1 MAIAGALAAAVS
13 AVLTG
18 REAMRHGIGGG
29 ATEGSLVEKIGGA
42 RWNPFAQAIGRGQ
55 VPGIPG
61 VQFGKD
67 QFAAEEAAKERTEQ
81 MEAERA
87 AYEALTKAANESLQ
101 ARFEADRK
109 IAALDEAAAER
120 AVATAQRRESVIA
133 KAQDRAAEDAARTAN
148 ERARRQFER
157 DRAAGTM
164 SAAEQE
170 RRGMELAEAERRA
183 AEAAQNRQAIRPL
196 ESQQGEAIARQDR
209 AGRVVAGLT
218 GQRERAEAQWMAARE
233 SRNAGAVDEAL
244 TSMAA
249 IDQSLAQSIEKQ
261 AAATQ
266 SRLEA
271 ERAIGAERLRAA
283 DQAIKRTEDEIAL
296 RKSMIEWERDQ
307 YRSAEERFGLLD
319 QREQRKILALKRR
332 QQAGEEM
339 SIRELQILA
348 PFSEADKE
356 KLSAAARENA
366 RAMGFE
372 QTHRAESEERVRRTR
387 RVVDDLEVRLKDQRD
402 VRVTVEQK
410 TDLIVDQITALIN
423 EEMLRFEKIMTK
435 GIQAGVKKVQEQ
447 AYTNAGVKAA
457 VQGTGR

>member
-1 MAIAGALAAAVS
+1 
-13 AVLTG
+13 
-18 REAMRHGIGGG
+18 
-29 ATEGSLVEKIGGA
+29 
-42 RWNPFAQAIGRGQ
+42 
-55 VPGIPG
+55 
-61 VQFGKD
+61 
-67 QFAAEEAAKERTEQ
+67 
-81 MEAERA
+81 
-87 AYEALTKAANESLQ
+87 
-101 ARFEADRK
+101 
-109 IAALDEAAAER
+109 
-120 AVATAQRRESVIA
+120 
-133 KAQDRAAEDAARTAN
+133 
-148 ERARRQFER
+148 
-157 DRAAGTM
+157 
-164 SAAEQE
+164 
-170 RRGMELAEAERRA
+170 MELAEAERRA

-372 QTHRAESEERVRRTR
+372 QTHRAESEERVSRTR
-387 RVVDDLEVRLKDQRD
+387 RVVDDLEVRLKDRRD
-402 VRVTVEQK
+402 VRVTVEQN

-447 AYTNAGVKAA
+447 AYTNAGAKAA
-457 VQGTGR
+457 IQGTGR

>member
-1 MAIAGALAAAVS
+1 MV
-13 AVLTG
+13 
-18 REAMRHGIGGG
+18 
-29 ATEGSLVEKIGGA
+29 
-42 RWNPFAQAIGRGQ
+42 
-55 VPGIPG
+55 
-61 VQFGKD
+61 
-67 QFAAEEAAKERTEQ
+67 
-81 MEAERA
+81 
-87 AYEALTKAANESLQ
+87 
-101 ARFEADRK
+101 
-109 IAALDEAAAER
+109 
-120 AVATAQRRESVIA
+120 A

-157 DRAAGTM
+157 EKAAGGM

-170 RRGMELAEAERRA
+170 RRGMELAERERRA

-196 ESQQGEAIARQDR
+196 ESQQGEAIARQKR
-209 AGRVVAGLT
+209 TGRVVAGLT
-218 GQRERAEAQWMAARE
+218 GQKERAELAEVEAIARHDRVAA
-233 SRNAGAVDEAL
+233 DEARAL
-244 TSMAA
+244 QAQ
-249 IDQSLAQSIEKQ
+249 INQSLAQSIQ
-261 AAATQ
+261 QRTAAGRTW
-266 SRLEA
+266 LEA
-271 ERAIGAERLRAA
+271 EKAIGAERLRVA

-296 RKSMIEWERDQ
+296 RKSMLEREQDA

-372 QTHRAESEERVRRTR
+372 QTHRAESEERVSRTR
-387 RVVDDLEVRLKDQRD
+387 RVVDDLEVRLKDRRD

-435 GIQAGVKKVQEQ
+435 GIQAGVEKSQEQ
-447 AYTNAGVKAA
+447 IAQSVRVKAA